1 MLNKN
6 LLIKYLFA
14 FLLIVPMAKVTVA
27 QINSKD
33 SNGLLADIPE
43 PPNAK
48 SELPSPVPMVYRF
61 MGALMEGEFDV
72 CLSNFDVQT
81 FLELLYGKSGYSR
94 LEKDEYN
101 ELFSYQIQT
110 HRNEFRFLSKI
121 MNRVAAGATIDYSDP
136 RYNGK
141 RRTQCKVVIRLDTNR
156 GRFDYQVFCRFV
168 RGRWYVYDYILNNQR
183 LTQVFRD
190 SIKGVTVS
198 QYLDNL
204 RPFYGPLKGTRPLR
218 NREYEFSMMVP
229 SQYEIHERISPSLL
243 ASVSALNGQFLL
255 HVQAANYET
264 PQTLAQVGKAIKDT
278 LMPFNPRLYDQW
290 KAEIAGVEIGNILFH
305 FTQGNRILFCHM
317 VLIPLGKKL
326 VILNFY
332 HSTLQIMKHMS
343 NIRETII
350 RSLTLPRIEA
360 AGGVMP
366 GQFADEITLPS
377 GNNEFGDAS
386 SLDLDDEVNFE
397 DNSFNED
404 TTFENEN
411 SFSESENNPDE
422 TEEPMD
428 SEENEESEES
438 EESEIPSSFGSED
451 DDDDNLG
458 WDSGNTN
465 STSDDDDEVE
475 LLRPDTYVE
484 DEDGSGN
491 SEGFSNNGDD
501 TEISDDDEE
510 IERPTSIPS
519 SGGYG
524 DGHFG
529 DDDDYGFDDG
539 EEVAF

>member
-1 MLNKN
+1 MLNKKV
-6 LLIKYLFA
+6 LINYIVA

-27 QINSKD
+27 QINNKETK
-33 SNGLLADIPE
+33 GLLADIPE

-61 MGALMEGEFDV
+61 MGALMEGEYDV

-81 FLELLYGKSGYSR
+81 FLELLYGRNGYAR

-136 RYNGK
+136 RYKDG
-141 RRTQCKVVIRLDTNR
+141 RRNQCKVVIRLDTNR
-156 GRFDYQVFCRFV
+156 GRFDYQVFCRYV

-190 SIKGVTVS
+190 SIKGVTVNR
-198 QYLDNL
+198 YLDSL
-204 RPFYGPLKGTRPLR
+204 RPFYAPLRGTRPLR
-218 NREYEFSMMVP
+218 NQEYEFSMMVP

-290 KAEIAGVEIGNILFH
+290 KADIAGVEIGNILFH

-360 AGGVMP
+360 AGGVKP
-366 GQFADEITLPS
+366 GQFADEITIPS

-386 SLDLDDEVNFE
+386 QLELDDDVSFD

-422 TEEPMD
+422 
-428 SEENEESEES
+428 SEGESDISEES
-438 EESEIPSSFGSED
+438 EGTEGSEGSEDSESSSFGNEED
-451 DDDDNLG
+451 EDDDNLG

-465 STSDDDDEVE
+465 ATSDDDAEVE

-484 DEDGSGN
+484 DEE
-491 SEGFSNNGDD
+491 SEGFTNEGEESQG
-501 TEISDDDEE
+501 EGEEEEE
-510 IERPTSIPS
+510 IERPTTIPS

-539 EEVAF
+539 EVAF